1 MLMKEWRKKKR
12 KNQKGEGSTMKKTHP
27 SQTLATTCI
36 KSALP
41 GHNKGHYPK
50 FSSLETQEMA
60 NAETFFS

>member
-1 MLMKEWRKKKR
+1 
-12 KNQKGEGSTMKKTHP
+12 MKKTHP

-50 FSSLETQEMA
+50 FSSLERQEMP